1 MAWLRISTDGFL
13 QNWLIDEWRWKVLV
27 TTDIVNTSQK
37 DDLKVDWGPGILREA
52 FKDTFKDPFEKTV
65 FKVVL

>member
-27 TTDIVNTSQK
+27 TTDIRQHELERRSK
-37 DDLKVDWGPGILREA
+37 GRLRPGYPQGEA
-52 FKDTFKDPFEKTV
+52 FKDTFQKIL
-65 FKVVL
+65 FKRSF